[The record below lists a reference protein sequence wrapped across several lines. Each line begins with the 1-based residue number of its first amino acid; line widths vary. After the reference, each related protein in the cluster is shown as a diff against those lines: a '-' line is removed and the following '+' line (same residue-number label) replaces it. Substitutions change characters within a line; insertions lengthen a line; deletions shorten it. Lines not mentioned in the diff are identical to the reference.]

1 MRMNVEQN
9 EGRDQ
14 FQREHPVDL
23 RVGEMRIAMSVD
35 EARLIAHELLRVAG
49 TVRPEAKRLNR
60 VLWSCGP
67 CQIQQVPSMLGS
79 PDFFVVTDGGSRQQ
93 IGKRNSLEDAVD
105 LVRQY
110 CKSWTKAS

>member
-67 CQIQQVPSMLGS
+67 CQIRQVLPIEGY
-79 PDFFVVTDGGSRQQ
+79 PDFFRVIDNGSRQEVG
-93 IGKRNSLEDAVD
+93 ICRSLEEAVD
-105 LVRQY
+105 LVQQY